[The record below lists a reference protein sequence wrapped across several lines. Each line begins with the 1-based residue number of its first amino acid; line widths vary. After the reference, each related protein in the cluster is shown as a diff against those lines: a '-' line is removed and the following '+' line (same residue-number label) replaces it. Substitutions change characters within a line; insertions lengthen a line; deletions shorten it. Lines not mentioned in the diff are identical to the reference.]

1 MDGILNIDM
10 IKGKNV
16 SFRSLEKN
24 DLGLLKDWRNSENM
38 RKTTREF
45 RLLNMINQENWFENL
60 YLNTPPKDIM
70 FGVIQKNKLIGV
82 TGLTYIDWKNK
93 HEEISI
99 YLTLKNW
106 QRTKQANETIKMIKK
121 YAFDELNLHRLWVEI
136 FAIAT
141 ENRALFKR
149 MKFQEEGVL
158 KDKLWRKGK
167 WWDSVIYSTISPD
180 N

>member
-1 MDGILNIDM
+1 MNIDM

-38 RKTTREF
+38 GKTAREF

-60 YLNTPPKDIM
+60 HLTVPPKDIM

-93 HEEISI
+93 HAEISI
-99 YLTLKNW
+99 YFTLKNW
-106 QRTKQANETIKMIKK
+106 HQTC
-121 YAFDELNLHRLWVEI
+121 F
-136 FAIAT
+136 
-141 ENRALFKR
+141 
-149 MKFQEEGVL
+149 
-158 KDKLWRKGK
+158 
-167 WWDSVIYSTISPD
+167 
-180 N
+180 

>member
-1 MDGILNIDM
+1 MD
-10 IKGKNV
+10 
-16 SFRSLEKN
+16 
-24 DLGLLKDWRNSENM
+24 
-38 RKTTREF
+38 
-45 RLLNMINQENWFENL
+45 
-60 YLNTPPKDIM
+60 
-70 FGVIQKNKLIGV
+70 
-82 TGLTYIDWKNK
+82 
-93 HEEISI
+93 ISVA
-99 YLTLKNW
+99 
-106 QRTKQANETIKMIKK
+106 QAKETIDILKK
-121 YAFDELNLHRLWVEI
+121 YAFEELNLHRLWAEI